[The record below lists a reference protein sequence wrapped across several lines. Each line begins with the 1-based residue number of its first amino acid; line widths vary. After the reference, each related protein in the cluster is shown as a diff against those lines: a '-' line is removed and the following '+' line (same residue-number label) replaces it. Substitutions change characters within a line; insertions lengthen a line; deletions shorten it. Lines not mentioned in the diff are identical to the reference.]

1 MSKQAAI
8 KFLEKANHDAALFAK
23 IAKLPSSRAEAVVEL
38 AKSEGF
44 EFSVE
49 EFISTVLS
57 QHSPDGELTD
67 EELGKTAGGT
77 VPTDPLAIN
86 LYRFVLGQD

>member
-1 MSKQAAI
+1 MSKQAAF
-8 KFLEKANHDAALFAK
+8 KFLEKANHDEVLFAK

-38 AKSEGF
+38 ARAEGF

-49 EFISTVLS
+49 EFISMVLS
-57 QHSPDGELTD
+57 QHGPDGELTD

-77 VPTDPLAIN
+77 VPTDPMAIN
-86 LYRFVLGQD
+86 LYRFVSGQG